1 MIKVENLQK
10 SYGNKTAL
18 RDVSFSI
25 SSGEVVGLLGLNGA
39 GKSTTMNI
47 LTGCLA
53 PGEGQV
59 LIDGLDMTKQPL
71 LAKKSIGYLPEIPPL
86 YVDMQVF
93 SYLEFVAQLK
103 RISGDRGAHIKE
115 VCARVGLSEVTKRLI
130 RNLSKGYRQRVGL
143 AAALLG
149 DPKILILDEPTV
161 GLDPT
166 QIIEIRALIA
176 EMGKNHTV
184 ILSSH
189 ILSEISAVC
198 SRVIVLDKG
207 EIVADDTPAALEA
220 SLQNKSSCIAAIE
233 GAPDAVKKVLRAI
246 PEIADAKQLAE
257 TEDGVW
263 EYEITGVRDTDIRRP
278 LFFGLAG
285 AGFALLH
292 TKGLGHSLESAFLKL
307 VSSEAQTT
315 IATEGDTE

>member
-1 MIKVENLQK
+1 MIEVKNLQK
-10 SYGNKTAL
+10 AYGNKTAL
-18 RDVSFSI
+18 RDVSFNI

-53 PGEGQV
+53 PGQGEV
-59 LIDGLDMTKQPL
+59 LIDGTDMTKQPL

-86 YVDMQVF
+86 YVDMQVMD
-93 SYLEFVAQLK
+93 YLDFVAQLK
-103 RISGDRGAHIKE
+103 GVAAPRSAHIE
-115 VCARVGLSEVTKRLI
+115 EICSRVGLVEVKKRLI

-143 AAALLG
+143 GAALLG
-149 DPKILILDEPTV
+149 NPKILILDEPTV

-166 QIIEIRALIA
+166 QIIEIRSLIA
-176 EMGKNHTV
+176 EMGKSHTV

-207 EIVADDTPAALEA
+207 EIVADDTPTALEA
-220 SLQNKSSCIAAIE
+220 TLQNKGSCIAAIE
-233 GAPDAVKKVLRAI
+233 GPPSAVLETISAVV
-246 PEIADAKQLAE
+246 EIASVKQLSQ

-263 EYEITGVRDTDIRRP
+263 EYEITGHPDTDIRRP
-278 LFFGLAG
+278 LFFALAG
-285 AGFALLH
+285 AGFALLQTKGRGGTLEGAFLQIVTGDKH
-292 TKGLGHSLESAFLKL
+292 TKN
-307 VSSEAQTT
+307 
-315 IATEGDTE
+315 TEGDTE